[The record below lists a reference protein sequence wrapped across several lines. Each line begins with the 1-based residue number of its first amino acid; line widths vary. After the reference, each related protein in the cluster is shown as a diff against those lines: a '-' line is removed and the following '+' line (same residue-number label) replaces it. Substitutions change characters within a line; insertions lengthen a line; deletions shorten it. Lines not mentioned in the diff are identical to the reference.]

1 MLSRPL
7 HVLPATLLLVS
18 GLAFGQET
26 NPSTQLV
33 QMSGAMHAAA
43 QVCGDYS
50 DAQLQD
56 MKNKQKE
63 SMKDMGLSDQD
74 FDAAFEQGL
83 QRGRKDLEGATEAQ
97 RKQMCEQL
105 RSGPKF

>member
-1 MLSRPL
+1 MFQRTLL
-7 HVLPATLLLVS
+7 CLPAALLLVC
-18 GLAFGQET
+18 GPAVAQEA
-26 NPSTQLV
+26 NPSIQLA

-63 SMKDMGLSDQD
+63 SMKDMGLNDQD
-74 FDAAFEQGL
+74 FNAAFEQGL